1 VRLHEV
7 KAKLESQVDDLRIH
21 VEKIEGEKQKIS
33 GHDVLERAKEF
44 VTKQAKSNLEML
56 RRINGAVA

>member
-1 VRLHEV
+1 M
-7 KAKLESQVDDLRIH
+7 DDLRIH